1 MSRAFVN
8 EERFEQAGGEEL
20 VDRPISEHP
29 NYVTPTGAM
38 QLQTQEEAL
47 VAELNALKD
56 AHDDTFAKDKV
67 AELERDLRY
76 VRARLDSA
84 ILVDPTTQSHETVLF
99 GATVDVEDEEGN
111 RHSFHIVGEDEADAS
126 INKVSWVSPLAKS
139 LIGHKV
145 GDSVNWQRPAG
156 NINLEILD
164 IHYES

>member
-38 QLQTQEEAL
+38 QLQTQEEQL
-47 VAELNALKD
+47 VAELNSLKD

-67 AELERDLRY
+67 AEIERDLRY

-84 ILVDPTTQSHETVLF
+84 ILVDPKTQSHETVLF
-99 GATVDVEDEEGN
+99 GATVEVEDEEGN
-111 RHSFHIVGEDEADAS
+111 RHTFHIVGEDEADAS

-139 LIGHKV
+139 LIGQKI
-145 GDSVNWQRPAG
+145 GDTVVWQRPAG
-156 NINLEILD
+156 NLNLEILD

>member
-29 NYVTPTGAM
+29 NYVTPSGAM

-67 AELERDLRY
+67 AEIERDLRY

-84 ILVDPTTQSHETVLF
+84 ILVDPKTQSHETVLF
-99 GATVDVEDEEGN
+99 GATVEVEDEEGN
-111 RHSFHIVGEDEADAS
+111 RHTFHIVGEDESDAN

-156 NINLEILD
+156 NMTLEILD

>member
-29 NYVTPTGAM
+29 NYVTPTGAL
-38 QLQTQEEAL
+38 QLQTQEEQL

-67 AELERDLRY
+67 AEIERDLRY

-84 ILVDPTTQSHETVLF
+84 ILVDPKTQSHETVLF
-99 GATVDVEDEEGN
+99 GATVEVEDEEGN
-111 RHSFHIVGEDEADAS
+111 RHTFHIVGEDEADAN

-139 LIGHKV
+139 LIGQKI
-145 GDSVNWQRPAG
+145 GDTVVWQRPAG
-156 NINLEILD
+156 NLNLEILD

>member
-29 NYVTPTGAM
+29 NYVTPSGALAF
-38 QLQTQEEAL
+38 QAREEAL
-47 VAELNALKD
+47 VAALNNLKD
-56 AHDDTFAKDKV
+56 QHDDTFTKDKV
-67 AELERDLRY
+67 AEIERDLRY

-84 ILVDPTTQSHETVLF
+84 ILVDPKTQDHQTVLF
-99 GATVDVEDEEGN
+99 GATVDVQDENGS
-111 RHSFHIVGEDEADAS
+111 RHSFHIVGEDEADAT

-139 LIGHKV
+139 LIGQKV
-145 GDSVNWQRPAG
+145 GDTVLWQRPAG
-156 NINLEILD
+156 NLTLEILD

>member
-20 VDRPISEHP
+20 VDRPISEHT

-38 QLQTQEEAL
+38 QLQTQEESL

-76 VRARLDSA
+76 VRARLDSS
-84 ILVDPTTQSHETVLF
+84 ILVDPKTQNHETVLF

-145 GDSVNWQRPAG
+145 GESVNWQRPAG
-156 NINLEILD
+156 NMNLEILD